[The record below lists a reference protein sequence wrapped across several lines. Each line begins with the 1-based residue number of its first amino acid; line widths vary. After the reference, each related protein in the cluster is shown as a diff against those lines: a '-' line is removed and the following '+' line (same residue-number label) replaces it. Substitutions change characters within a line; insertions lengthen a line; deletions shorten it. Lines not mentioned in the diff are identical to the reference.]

1 MRPHRVLSFLT
12 LNALA
17 IGLGATVATSC
28 IGVNYPTVAFRCN
41 PRQQD
46 NCPDTHVC
54 CSDDASSE
62 GGGLPSFMGK
72 NIAGGTTPFFAGMNN
87 ALGTRGL
94 CVRTGDIPMGSGLL
108 EPAAVNCPIP
118 CNPTWADA
126 DITAV
131 CGASR
136 VCCQTSE
143 LEPLDC
149 VKDGDVWRPATGAD
163 IGASA
168 VTPNT
173 TWAPGNHITHQD
185 PGGTGCLT
193 FAGGEMNDSF
203 NECVANL
210 TVADQRGFCM
220 ALGPGQAC
228 PTDDPTYFDA
238 CEQINMGLIPAPGA
252 APGA

>member
-1 MRPHRVLSFLT
+1 LT

-17 IGLGATVATSC
+17 IGLGSTVATSC

-46 NCPDTHVC
+46 NCPDSHTC

-62 GGGLPSFMGK
+62 GGALPSFMGK
-72 NIAGGTTPFFAGMNN
+72 NIEGGATPFFAGMNN

-118 CNPTWADA
+118 CNPTWADSEVS
-126 DITAV
+126 AV
-131 CGASR
+131 CGPSR

-143 LEPLDC
+143 LQPSDC
-149 VKDGDVWRPATGAD
+149 VLEGDVWRPATGAD
-163 IGASA
+163 INVGS
-168 VTPNT
+168 VTPT
-173 TWAPGNHITHQD
+173 TMWTPGNHETHQD

-193 FAGGEMNDSF
+193 FAGGAMNDSF
-203 NECVANL
+203 ADCVANL

-228 PTDDPTYFDA
+228 PTDDPTYLDA

-252 APGA
+252 TVPGV